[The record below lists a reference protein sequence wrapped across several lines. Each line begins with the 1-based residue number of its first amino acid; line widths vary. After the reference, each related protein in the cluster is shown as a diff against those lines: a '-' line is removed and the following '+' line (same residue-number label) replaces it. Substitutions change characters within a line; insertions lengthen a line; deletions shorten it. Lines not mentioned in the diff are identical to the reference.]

1 MIYQLYPYQVETPPE
16 GELTIFRNKKNG
28 FRYYKKSDDTIV
40 KMHDE
45 GNGETFNLYEKNIH
59 WVNNLTEDFM
69 DILDTDGSGIYLVT
83 VKFCCIYVPQFSS
96 GTPEFIGGGVP
107 GAKGS
112 QGVPGP
118 AGAAGPQGE
127 PGAQGEQGIQ
137 GEPGAQ
143 GEQGIQGEPGLQGEQ
158 GIQGEAGPQGDQG
171 EIGPEGPE
179 GPEGP
184 SGAGGILGYGY
195 IYNLTAQSV
204 AIEAPIVFDSTGP
217 VLGVTHAPNTPDIEV
232 VNAGTYSITYS
243 VSGTEPN
250 QFAIFVNGVAVPS
263 TVYGSGAGTQQNT
276 GQAILALDAGDIITI
291 VNHSSAAAVGLA
303 SVIGGTQANVNA
315 SVLLERLT

>member
-1 MIYQLYPYQVETPPE
+1 MIYQLYPHQVETPPA
-16 GELTIFRNKKNG
+16 GQLTIFRNKKNG

-45 GNGETFNLYEKNIH
+45 GNGETFNIYEKNIH
-59 WVNNLTEDFM
+59 WVDNLTEDFM
-69 DILDTDGSGIYLVT
+69 DFLDTDGSGITLVT
-83 VKFCCIYVPQFSS
+83 VKFCCTAMPQLPS
-96 GTPEFIGGGVP
+96 GTATAAMGGGGGGRGRRGPQGVP
-107 GAKGS
+107 GA
-112 QGVPGP
+112 PGE
-118 AGAAGPQGE
+118 AGAAGPQGEQGIPGE
-127 PGAQGEQGIQ
+127 PGAQGEQGIP
-137 GEPGAQ
+137 GEPG
-143 GEQGIQGEPGLQGEQ
+143 PQGEQ
-158 GIQGEAGPQGDQG
+158 GIQGEAGPQGEQG
-171 EIGPEGPE
+171 EIGPE

-217 VLGVTHAPNTPDIEV
+217 VLGVIHAPGTPDIEV

-250 QFAIFVNGVAVPS
+250 QFAIFVNGAPAPS

-276 GQAILALDAGDIITI
+276 GQAILVLGVGDIITI